1 MRFSRF
7 SGLLAAALAA
17 PLQALWAEPAATLGR
32 ILGSRDTAI
41 RRMARLPVGG
51 LQAVETNDGQLLF
64 ISDTGRYVVRGKVYD
79 LWHGVALTSLA
90 QAEDLAGRI
99 DLKHLK
105 LDVADLGALDLG
117 IGPEVVAFVDPQ
129 CPHCAAFFKDLASL
143 ADRYRFRLIPLPIAE
158 DTQSAVLALHCLA
171 TTDRA
176 AALAALLEHRADV
189 PVVTGTYGQ
198 PTAQRT
204 LITAQMFGVRGTPF
218 VIAPDGRIHQGRP
231 DDLIGWLAGTQ
242 TGAPKAGEGG
252 Q

>member
-7 SGLLAAALAA
+7 SGLLAAVLAA
-17 PLQALWAEPAATLGR
+17 QPHALWAEPAATLGT
-32 ILGSRDTAI
+32 ILGSSDSAI

-64 ISDTGRYVVRGKVYD
+64 ISDTGRYVVRGKAYD

-117 IGPEVVAFVDPQ
+117 AGPEVVAFVDPQ
-129 CPHCAAFFKDLASL
+129 CPQSAAFFKDLASL
-143 ADRYRFRLIPLPIAE
+143 TDRYRFRLIPLPIAE

-189 PVVTGTYGQ
+189 PTATGTCGQ
-198 PTAQRT
+198 QTAQRT

-218 VIAPDGRIHQGRP
+218 VIAPDGRLHQGRP
-231 DDLIGWLAGTQ
+231 DDLAGWLAGPP
-242 TGAPKAGEGG
+242 TGAPKTGEGG